1 MEPLTGFD
9 QDPIWNVLIRFVVT
23 LIVLTIILRYIYY
36 RYSKKK
42 RNVFAF
48 FQMGIMLFLVCI
60 LLQNVEIQLG
70 VALGLFAIFAIVRFR
85 SENLSLRDMA
95 YFFTVIGVSVI
106 NAMANFIEPVRGHI
120 VINSIIIIGLFILEL
135 LFNKREYLSV
145 VTTYDKLDL
154 LAPDKTTE
162 LLTDL
167 STRTRKKVKKV
178 KIRKYDLVK
187 NSVELE
193 IYYKSSDSDS
203 D

>member
-1 MEPLTGFD
+1 MEPLTGFH

-23 LIVLTIILRYIYY
+23 LIVLTIIIRYIYY

-85 SENLSLRDMA
+85 SENLNLRDMA

-106 NAMANFIEPVRGHI
+106 NSMADFIEPVRGPI
-120 VINSIIIIGLFILEL
+120 VINSIIIIGLYILEF

-167 STRTRKKVKKV
+167 SARTRKKVKKV

-193 IYYKSSDSDS
+193 IYFKSPDSDV

>member
-1 MEPLTGFD
+1 MEPLTGFH

-23 LIVLTIILRYIYY
+23 LIVLTIIIRYIYY

-60 LLQNVEIQLG
+60 LLQHVEIQLG

-85 SENLSLRDMA
+85 SENLNLRDMA

-106 NAMANFIEPVRGHI
+106 NSMADFIEPVRGQI
-120 VINSIIIIGLFILEL
+120 VINSIIIIGLYILEF

-167 STRTRKKVKKV
+167 SARTRKKVKKV

-193 IYYKSSDSDS
+193 IYFKSSDTDG

>member
-1 MEPLTGFD
+1 MTQIISTA
-9 QDPIWNVLIRFVVT
+9 QDPIWYVLIRFAVT
-23 LIVLTIILRYIYY
+23 LVVLTIVLRFIYY

-42 RNVFAF
+42 RNVFAY

-60 LLQNVEIQLG
+60 LLQHVEIQLG

-85 SENLSLRDMA
+85 SRNLSLRDMA

-106 NAMANFIEPVRGHI
+106 NAMADFIDPVRGPI
-120 VINSIIIIGLFILEL
+120 IINSIIIIGLFILEF
-135 LFNKREYLSV
+135 LFNKREYQSV
-145 VTTYDKLDL
+145 VTTYERLELLD
-154 LAPDKTTE
+154 PEKKPE

-167 STRTRKKVKKV
+167 SARTRKKVKKV

-193 IYYKSSDSDS
+193 IYFKSSETDGD
-203 D
+203 

>member
-1 MEPLTGFD
+1 MTEIISTD
-9 QDPIWNVLIRFVVT
+9 QDPIWNVLIRFAITMV
-23 LIVLTIILRYIYY
+23 VLTIVLRFIYY
-36 RYSKKK
+36 RYSRKK
-42 RNVFAF
+42 RNVFAY

-85 SENLSLRDMA
+85 SENLNLRDMA

-106 NAMANFIEPVRGHI
+106 NAMAGFFDPVRGPI
-120 VINSIIIIGLFILEL
+120 VINSIIIIGLFILEF
-135 LFNKREYLSV
+135 LFNKREYQSV

-167 STRTRKKVKKV
+167 SARTRKKVKKV

-193 IYYKSSDSDS
+193 IYFKGPDSES
-203 D
+203 E

>member
-1 MEPLTGFD
+1 MEPLTGFQ

-23 LIVLTIILRYIYY
+23 LIVLTIIIRYIYY

-60 LLQNVEIQLG
+60 LLQHVEIQLG

-85 SENLSLRDMA
+85 SENLNLRDMA

-106 NAMANFIEPVRGHI
+106 NSMADFIEPVRGPI
-120 VINSIIIIGLFILEL
+120 VINSIIIIGLYILEF

-167 STRTRKKVKKV
+167 SARTRKKVKKV

-193 IYYKSSDSDS
+193 IYFKSPDSDV